1 MGEFDI
7 RAPRGAV
14 KKKKMLGRG
23 TGTGYGST
31 AGRGTKG
38 QNSRS
43 GGGVRPGFEG
53 GQMPL
58 FRRIARRGFSNY
70 PFKKTY
76 DIVSLDKLEKFNAGE
91 TVNIDTLLDKGI
103 IRSKKRAFKILA
115 NGTLTKKLTV
125 ENIRVSEKARGIIE
139 SLGGEVKNLDEEA
152 KKKGK
157 ALSKQKKA
165 VKSSEQTS
173 LKAEEKSAK
182 AKVGKAEKKPV
193 EKSAKAKVG
202 KAAQPKKEKSAE
214 KKAPAKAQKEGA
226 SEKTVKPRGVNIAK
240 KSSTVKPSTKQTEKE
255 PEKEAK
261 AKAENSPKT
270 AKKETEQKGE
280 SDGK

>member
-76 DIVSLDKLEKFNAGE
+76 DIVSLDKLEKYNAGE
-91 TVNIDTLLDKGI
+91 TVNMDTLLDKGI
-103 IRSKKRAFKILA
+103 IRSKKRAVKILA

-152 KKKGK
+152 KKRGK
-157 ALSKQKKA
+157 APSKQEKA
-165 VKSSEQTS
+165 VKSYEQTS

-182 AKVGKAEKKPV
+182 AKVEKAT
-193 EKSAKAKVG
+193 
-202 KAAQPKKEKSAE
+202 QPKKEKSAE
-214 KKAPAKAQKEGA
+214 KKAPAKAQKKGA
-226 SEKTVKPRGVNIAK
+226 SEKTVKPKGVNIAK